1 MLDLIALL
9 CLISIPLL
17 VVVIIMSFIAA
28 FISMLVRDSEV
39 KIVKNNDENI

>member
-17 VVVIIMSFIAA
+17 VVIIVISFIAA
-28 FISMLVRDSEV
+28 FISIMLKNTEV
-39 KIVKNNDENI
+39 KLIKKDDLNI